1 MNTKELAI
9 RLKEIIQLKMPDSFL
24 GQGIS
29 RSVLEF
35 KIEHLRLPPLP
46 QSLIDLFD
54 CMLCCPNCSITTE
67 IEFEII
73 PYWWLVLL
81 DGINPIIDFQLELSQ
96 EYNPKD
102 LDLFANA
109 IPFLCNAGGDSM
121 WVKNQNNDNSIWY
134 KMKEL
139 EPERVY
145 ESIDHFLLTAIT
157 CYEREAYH
165 FYEEEDFDEEED
177 FLLIDIDMESE
188 IIEELRH
195 LFLQEASSES

>member
-29 RSVLEF
+29 RSVLGF

-46 QSLIDLFD
+46 QSLIDLFE
-54 CMLCCPNCSITTE
+54 CMLCCPNCSITPD

-73 PYWWLVLL
+73 PYWKLFLL
-81 DGINPIIDFQLELSQ
+81 DIKPMIDIQLELSKQ
-96 EYNPKD
+96 YN
-102 LDLFANA
+102 LDDNLELFANA
-109 IPFLCNAGGDSM
+109 IPFLCNEGGDSM

-139 EPERVY
+139 NPERVY

-157 CYEREAYH
+157 CYEREAY
-165 FYEEEDFDEEED
+165 YYDFDEEED
-177 FLLIDIDMESE
+177 FYFWASDIHMELE

-195 LFLQEASSES
+195 IFLQEAISES